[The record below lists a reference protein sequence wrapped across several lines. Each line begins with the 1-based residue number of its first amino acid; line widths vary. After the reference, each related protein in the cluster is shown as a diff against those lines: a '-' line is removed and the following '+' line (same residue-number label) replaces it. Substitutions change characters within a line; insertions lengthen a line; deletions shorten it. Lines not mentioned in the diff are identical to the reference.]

1 MVTFYVENA
10 MNKASS
16 AWLRLPAELADYL
29 LAALG
34 YESGDLV
41 FFRELASNDLLSKI
55 VSVLRQFALG
65 RGREF
70 TSKGVNESM
79 LRRQLAELQKVAERA
94 RDSGTTVL
102 LFNT

>member
-10 MNKASS
+10 ANKASS
-16 AWLRLPAELADYL
+16 AWLRLPPELAEYL

-34 YESGDLV
+34 YESSDLL
-41 FFRELASNDLLSKI
+41 FFRELAWKDLLSKI

-70 TSKGVNESM
+70 TSTGVNEPT

-94 RDSGTTVL
+94 RDAGTTVL

>member
-10 MNKASS
+10 ANKASS
-16 AWLRLPAELADYL
+16 AWLRLPPELADYL
-29 LAALG
+29 LVALA

-41 FFRELASNDLLSKI
+41 FFRELASNDLLSRI
-55 VSVLRQFALG
+55 AAVLRQFALG
-65 RGREF
+65 RGCEF
-70 TSKGVNESM
+70 TSTEMNERL

-94 RDSGTTVL
+94 RDAGTTVL